1 MPVSEQISTLYQR
14 KQQLLEL
21 EMRQMQL
28 TRKSEEQTR
37 ELNISFAGLFVG
49 VFAFVSGGMISS
61 STQADHTMSFIG
73 GIMLL
78 AFSIVSGLRRDKL
91 KSQLKEL
98 SAVEMEI
105 FRLKKE
111 ILELEYQPMSNN

>member
-1 MPVSEQISTLYQR
+1 MPTSEQISTLYQR

-37 ELNISFAGLFVG
+37 ELNISLAVLFVG
-49 VFAFVSGGMISS
+49 AIAMVSGGIVSA
-61 STQADHTMSFIG
+61 STQANHTMSFIG
-73 GIMLL
+73 GVILL
-78 AFSIVSGLRRDKL
+78 AFSFVSGFRRDKL
-91 KSQLKEL
+91 KSLLKEL

-111 ILELEYQPMSNN
+111 ILELEYQPVSNN